1 MPPRPDKSVC
11 LHELRR
17 HGNYLH
23 PAAPATIDDRIHCRD
38 HRRSDKT
45 DSSSDSR
52 ILIKRSNVPLKAVLF
67 FFSFFLFFF
76 TPSVAAHAR
85 ISLFW
90 AEKTYTHTTPA
101 KPAFSEPVTSL
112 LSVLWILTS
121 VLHMLVSP
129 RLPPLPPPA
138 T

>member
-1 MPPRPDKSVC
+1 MPSRPDKSEC

-23 PAAPATIDDRIHCRD
+23 PAAPATIDDRIHCCD

-52 ILIKRSNVPLKAVLF
+52 ILIKRSNVPLKAF
-67 FFSFFLFFF
+67 FFLSFFT

-112 LSVLWILTS
+112 LSILWILTS

-129 RLPPLPPPA
+129 RPPPA
-138 T
+138 PPRPLPAT